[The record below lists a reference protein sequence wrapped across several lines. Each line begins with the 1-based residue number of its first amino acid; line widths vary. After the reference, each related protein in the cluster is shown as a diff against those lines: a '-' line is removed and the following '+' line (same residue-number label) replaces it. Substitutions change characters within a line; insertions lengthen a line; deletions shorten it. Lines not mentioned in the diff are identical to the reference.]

1 MMLCQI
7 FYVNFFMWMY
17 MHHRTPR
24 SLPQLQQLRLDIH
37 KLQLR
42 SWKILE
48 GSCGCKFFRH
58 FAQKIPLSAAK
69 ICEFC

>member
-1 MMLCQI
+1 MLCQI
-7 FYVNFFMWMY
+7 FYVNFFTLVHT
-17 MHHRTPR
+17 HHRAPR
-24 SLPQLQQLRLDIH
+24 RFLQSQQLRLDVH

-48 GSCGCKFFRH
+48 GSCGCKSFRH